1 MSTDSRRTRPTRTR
15 EILND
20 EDREHVRIVRGRF
33 LEQRRKVAGPLRRGV
48 FLVPATITSLGLLSG
63 FYSAISSIDGHF
75 ELAAVMILIAFI
87 CDGLDGRVARLS
99 RTSSQFGVE
108 YDSLSDVVA
117 FGMAPAI
124 LAYTWALKP
133 IGTLGIA
140 VSGLFVVCAAL
151 RLARFNV
158 QVETVDKRRFVG
170 LPVPGAAIMIAGTAL
185 AYSYF
190 EFTSPRV
197 LCLAMVP
204 LTLGLGWLMISRVP
218 YPSFKGIDFKRR
230 AQVELLI
237 VVLVVIALLFAL
249 PQLTAFVLA
258 SAFVLSGPYLMIRG
272 EEMHEKVPMMGPL
285 SSRTAVAKSS
295 VPTPPPAVRKTG
307 SLTDPPAPPR

>member
-1 MSTDSRRTRPTRTR
+1 MSADSRRTREGSTWKGRTPEER
-15 EILND
+15 E
-20 EDREHVRIVRGRF
+20 RIRFLRGRF
-33 LEQRRKVAGPLRRGV
+33 REQRGKVVGPLRRGV

-63 FYSAISSIDGHF
+63 FYSAISAIGGHF

-87 CDGLDGRVARLS
+87 CDGLDGRIARLS

-124 LAYTWALKP
+124 LVYTWALQP

-140 VSGLFVVCAAL
+140 ISGLFVVCAAL

-190 EFTSPRV
+190 EFNSPRM
-197 LCLAMVP
+197 LCFVMVP
-204 LTLGLGWLMISRVP
+204 LTLALGWLMISRVP
-218 YPSFKGIDFKRR
+218 YPSFKGLDFNHR
-230 AQVELLI
+230 AQIELMI
-237 VVLVVIALLFAL
+237 GVLLAIALLFAL
-249 PQLTAFVLA
+249 PQLTAFA
-258 SAFVLSGPYLMIRG
+258 FATAFVLSGPYLMLRG
-272 EEMHEKVPMMGPL
+272 EELHEKVPVMRPMSKP
-285 SSRTAVAKSS
+285 SAI
-295 VPTPPPAVRKTG
+295 VPAPTDAHKTG
-307 SLTDPPAPPR
+307 ALTEPPEHP